1 MLLADMSDTEID
13 RRGRAEETILSTW
26 WVARGLNDG
35 IDDNVSFSAWTRVTG
50 RMDESATSDSGR
62 LVDPFLFFFISLLAT
77 AVVRTSGSIPGRID
91 NG

>member
-1 MLLADMSDTEID
+1 MLFADMSDTTTE

-35 IDDNVSFSAWTRVTG
+35 VIDNVSFNAWTTVAG
-50 RMDESATSDSGR
+50 RMDGSATSESGK
-62 LVDPFLFFFISLLAT
+62 VVEAFLFFFVSLLAT
-77 AVVRTSGSIPGRID
+77 AAVRISGSIPGRMD